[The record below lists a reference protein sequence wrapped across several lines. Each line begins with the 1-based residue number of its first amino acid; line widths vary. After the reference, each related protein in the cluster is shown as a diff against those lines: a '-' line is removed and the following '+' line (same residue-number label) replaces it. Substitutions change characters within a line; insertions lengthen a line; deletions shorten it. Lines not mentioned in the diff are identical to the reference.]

1 MKILFI
7 GNSYIYYN
15 DMPAMFAALAT
26 ENGKTVEVDEVTRGG
41 RKLYENLADG
51 DENNAKI
58 RALVK
63 EKSYDVLILQ
73 EQSYFALIDY
83 AEFERGVRE
92 LIELVGAKRVVLYAT
107 WGRKTGCYLLG
118 EYGWSSAEMGEKL
131 FAAYSSAAKVCG
143 AEVSPVGLCFN
154 KINAGGGLEL
164 YNPDLS
170 HPSKAGTA
178 LGVLCHYKR
187 IFGEMPERYESLG
200 LEADEARIIID
211 TVAQT
216 V

>member
-1 MKILFI
+1 
-7 GNSYIYYN
+7 
-15 DMPAMFAALAT
+15 MPAMFSALAT
-26 ENGKTVEVDEVTRGG
+26 ENGKTVEVDSVTRGG
-41 RKLYENLADG
+41 RKLYENLASG
-51 DENNAKI
+51 DEHNSKILELIAK
-58 RALVK
+58 
-63 EKSYDVLILQ
+63 KSYDVLILQ

-107 WGRKTGCYLLG
+107 WGRKTGCDLLPK
-118 EYGWSSAEMGEKL
+118 YGWSSAEMGEKL

-154 KINAGGGLEL
+154 KINADGGLEL

-187 IFGEMPERYESLG
+187 IFGEMPESYESLG

>member
-26 ENGKTVEVDEVTRGG
+26 ENGKAVEVDEVTRGG
-41 RKLYENLADG
+41 RKLYENLAEG

-107 WGRKTGCYLLG
+107 WGRKTGCDLLPKS
-118 EYGWSSAEMGEKL
+118 GWRSAEMGEKL

-154 KINAGGGLEL
+154 KINALGDFEL

-170 HPSKAGTA
+170 HPSRLGTVI
-178 LGVLCHYKR
+178 GVLCHYKK
-187 IFGEMPERYESLG
+187 IFGELPEKCETLALSAEEKRVVF
-200 LEADEARIIID
+200 D
-211 TVAQT
+211 TVDNI
-216 V
+216 

>member
-26 ENGKTVEVDEVTRGG
+26 ENGKSVEVDEVTRGG
-41 RKLYENLADG
+41 RKLYENLAEG

-107 WGRKTGCYLLG
+107 WGRKTGCDLLPK
-118 EYGWSSAEMGEKL
+118 YGWSSAEMGEKL

-154 KINAGGGLEL
+154 KINADGGLEL

-187 IFGEMPERYESLG
+187 IFGEMPESYESLG

>member
-7 GNSYIYYN
+7 GNSYTFYN
-15 DMPAMFAALAT
+15 DMPKMLSELGI
-26 ENGKTVEVDEVTRGG
+26 ENGKELEVDSVTRGG
-41 RKLYENLADG
+41 RKLYENLAEG

-107 WGRKTGCYLLG
+107 WGRKTGCDLLKK
-118 EYGWSSAEMGEKL
+118 YGWSSAEMGEKL

-154 KINAGGGLEL
+154 KINADGGLEL

-187 IFGEMPERYESLG
+187 IFGEMPESYESLG

-211 TVAQT
+211 TVAKT